1 MMGRVGSPVSTMLR
15 RGFTRRCPVCGQGH
29 LFRHWVS
36 MVESCPRCGLRFA
49 RAPGQWLG
57 SWFLNIVLAQVAVVG
72 VLIAGVASTWPDPPM
87 VPITILVVVVA
98 LGVPLAFFPFSRTI
112 WTAIDLA
119 MRPLDFDDGVS
130 PGFVLEEDRE
140 RWRTEERGAA

>member
-1 MMGRVGSPVSTMLR
+1 VSTMLR

-29 LFRHWVS
+29 LFRHWLS
-36 MVESCPRCGLRFA
+36 MVASCPRCGLRFA
-49 RAPGQWLG
+49 RSPGQWLG

-72 VLIAGVASTWPDPPM
+72 VLIGGVATTWPDPPM
-87 VPITILVVVVA
+87 VPITVLVVVVA